1 MTDSIQ
7 TLDRHSSD
15 LDRTPRLAASTG
27 RSKGPVTVLFKAVV
41 AWFVTSP
48 APRAYQPADGY
59 PETSQARAARIRR
72 VQEMV
77 DELLAP
83 QRPED
88 IQCTIAR
95 FWGAGF

>member
-59 PETSQARAARIRR
+59 PETSQARAARIGPGNGRR
-72 VQEMV
+72 A
-77 DELLAP
+77 LGAAAP
-83 QRPED
+83 GGHSMHH
-88 IQCTIAR
+88 C
-95 FWGAGF
+95 